1 MHQRQN
7 LSGNRRARLSK
18 DEHVLPA
25 PTKSRNVLPLLAAL
39 WATLI
44 AAYLYFAATYDL
56 SVVYFGSD
64 TSRFEMLKNRA
75 IAYGNVVAVTG
86 PRSALGPAIPTLLAL
101 LSLAFRKHRR
111 AALLVAGALTLGV
124 CLVWPFSIGVLY
136 LPTAALVLLA
146 AWRENRLLRV
156 DAAPVPGI

>member
-1 MHQRQN
+1 
-7 LSGNRRARLSK
+7 
-18 DEHVLPA
+18 
-25 PTKSRNVLPLLAAL
+25 
-39 WATLI
+39 
-44 AAYLYFAATYDL
+44 
-56 SVVYFGSD
+56 
-64 TSRFEMLKNRA
+64 
-75 IAYGNVVAVTG
+75 
-86 PRSALGPAIPTLLAL
+86 LAL
-101 LSLAFRKHRR
+101 LSLAFRKHRC